1 MSYPFAPYD
10 IGGVEVTVLEGEEHT
25 RVSQVTEQVIENG
38 GIIADHIIQKPRTVT
53 IRVEQPNVSF
63 TGNND
68 LQEARDVLDKL
79 EQIWSDR
86 AVVDLYTRHRILR
99 RMAIT
104 NLVATHAAPFNGR
117 LKFVITLTQ
126 INEVNTTYSEIPT
139 KQMANKSQAK
149 TVHSGLIG
157 SHALG
162 AFTVETPFTMQLEAQ
177 VQERVL

>member
-38 GIIADHIIQKPRTVT
+38 GIIADHIIQKPRTIT
-53 IRVEQPNVSF
+53 IRVEQPNVAF
-63 TGNND
+63 TGKND
-68 LQEARDVLDKL
+68 LQEAADVLDKL

-126 INEVNTTYSEIPT
+126 INEVNTTYSDIPT
-139 KQMANKSQAK
+139 KQMENPSQAN
-149 TVHSGLIG
+149 TVQAGMVG
-157 SHALG
+157 APALG
-162 AFTVETPFTMQLEAQ
+162 VFTVETPFTLQLAAQ
-177 VQERVL
+177 Q